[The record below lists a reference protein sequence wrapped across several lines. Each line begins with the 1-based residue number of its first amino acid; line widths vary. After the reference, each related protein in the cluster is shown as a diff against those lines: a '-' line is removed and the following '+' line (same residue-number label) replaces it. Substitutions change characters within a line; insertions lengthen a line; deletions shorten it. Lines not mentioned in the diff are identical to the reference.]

1 MAQLNIGEALKI
13 FLDNSKLKSGVRAVQ
28 IESVWEEVMGKTVAR
43 YTDKIQ
49 LINTTLF
56 VYTSEAALK
65 QELLYLKSKMIE
77 RINEVLHENVITDVV
92 IK

>member
-13 FLDNSKLKSGVRAVQ
+13 FVDNSKLKTGLRAVQ
-28 IESVWEEVMGKTVAR
+28 IESVWEEVIGKTIAR

-56 VYTSEAALK
+56 IYTSEGALK
-65 QELLYLKSKMIE
+65 QELIYQKPKIIE
-77 RINEVLHENVITDVV
+77 RINEALHENVVTDVI

>member
-1 MAQLNIGEALKI
+1 MAQLNISEALKI
-13 FLDNSKLKSGVRAVQ
+13 FLDSSKLKAGLRAVQ
-28 IESVWEEVMGKTVAR
+28 IESVWEEVMGKTIAH

-56 VYTSEAALK
+56 IYTSEGALK
-65 QELLYLKSKMIE
+65 QELIYQKPKIIE
-77 RINEVLHENVITDVV
+77 RINEALHENVVTDVI